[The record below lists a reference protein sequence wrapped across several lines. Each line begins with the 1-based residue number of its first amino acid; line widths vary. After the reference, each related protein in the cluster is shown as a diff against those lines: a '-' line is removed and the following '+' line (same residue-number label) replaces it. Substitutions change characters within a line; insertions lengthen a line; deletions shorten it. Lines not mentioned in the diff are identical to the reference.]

1 METFIEN
8 ENLKLKISTFGAEI
22 QQIINKKNKK
32 NYLWNGDKAFW
43 GRRAPVLFPVVGAL
57 KNKEYIYNNE
67 KYSMGQHGFSR
78 DMEFEL
84 IEKTNSTAI
93 YELNSSE
100 ETLKKYP
107 FKFSL
112 KIKYELL
119 KNTIKVNWKVEN
131 IDNKKMYFS
140 IGAHPAFLVPIEKRE
155 ECFVKF
161 DSENELEMTQL
172 KNGLANEKSKI
183 ITENGYLKLEKDLF
197 ENDAIIFENNQVKEV
212 SLCTP
217 DKEEFVAVRFSS
229 PLVGIWSPYKE
240 NCPFVCIE
248 PWYGRCDSIDFEGDL
263 TKRQWQQ
270 NLLPN
275 EKFEASYE
283 IVID

>member
-1 METFIEN
+1 MNTVIEN
-8 ENLKLKISTFGAEI
+8 ENLKLQISTFGAEI
-22 QQIINKKNKK
+22 QQIINKKNNK
-32 NYLWNGDKAFW
+32 NYLWYGDKAFW

-172 KNGLANEKSKI
+172 KNGLANGKSKI

-197 ENDAIIFENNQVKEV
+197 ESDALIFENNQVKEV
-212 SLCTP
+212 SLCMP
-217 DKEEFVAVRFSS
+217 NKEEYVKVKFNS
-229 PLVGIWSPYKE
+229 PLVAIWSPYKE
-240 NCPFVCIE
+240 KCPFVCIE
-248 PWYGRCDSIDFEGDL
+248 PWYGRCDSIDFEVDFL
-263 TKRQWQQ
+263 DCPRLNST
-270 NLLPN
+270 
-275 EKFEASYE
+275 FSSCF
-283 IVID
+283 I